1 MRRSLRDRLPKIIRQ
16 PVPPAGFRE
25 EFRREVTFSNSRR
38 LKPITWLLLS
48 GLAFF
53 MVADYVTIRR
63 SGLPEAREMWIVI
76 LGLRIFAMAACAGF
90 LRLFGP
96 MRSVDDVRPR
106 HHWVWQAYIYFF
118 LAYTALI
125 VGYMFPV
132 KESIGPIYI
141 FLLGPSAFIAMT
153 TGQVTL
159 LLAIGLTTVAGALHA
174 FVPGAATARFHLI
187 NAFIISWV
195 SFVVAHVTYR
205 ATYRD
210 FMNRKVIERKNRE
223 LEEARAAAEQA
234 SQAKSDFLA
243 AISHEIRTPMNAI
256 LGMTE
261 VALHSP
267 LSGEQR
273 DCIETARE
281 SGLHLLDV
289 INDILD
295 FSSIEAR
302 KLRLAAS
309 HFDLPAV
316 IHSAMKTVRLQ
327 ARRKGVELDMEI
339 MAGTPRFLFGDPGRL
354 RQVLINL
361 LGNAAKFTDRGDIR
375 VTVGPWRDA
384 PADPDRPLALAFSVR
399 DTGPGVDMALADTL
413 FEPFTQGDNSASRS
427 YGGSG
432 LGLAICKNLVS
443 LMGGAIRVDS
453 RPGKGSEFSFTARF
467 AESGPARAGGAGTP
481 AAAPAEA
488 LSVAPARV
496 LLVDDNPLNVKVEK
510 ILLDRMGMTTTVAG
524 SGAEALLLLAEQ
536 EFDVVLLDLEMPGMD
551 GHETAR
557 RIRSGEGGGR
567 PVRQPGVP
575 ILAVTAHALAEVR
588 QRCERGRMDGFL
600 TKPAGF
606 GELAAALRLIVG
618 GRCAGERPAPP
629 PEPEAAAVLDMDAA
643 ARTLGVSRAEVLH
656 LLPGAMAEIGHKLA
670 LAEQGMAGGLLR
682 EVTLQAHTLKSVAAT
697 VGAEATRQAA
707 IRLENAARKEDS
719 ARSGERLDQLRR
731 EVRRLE
737 EAAGKP

>member
-16 PVPPAGFRE
+16 PEVPVGFRE

-53 MVADYVTIRR
+53 MAADYVTIRR
-63 SGLPEAREMWIVI
+63 SGLPEAREMWIGI
-76 LGLRIFAMAACAGF
+76 LGLRLFAMAACAGF

-96 MRSVDDVRPR
+96 MRSVEDIRPY

-159 LLAIGLTTVAGALHA
+159 LLTIGLTTVAGALYA

-261 VALHSP
+261 AALHTP
-267 LSGEQR
+267 LSADQR

-302 KLRLAAS
+302 KLRLAPS

-316 IHSAMKTVRLQ
+316 ALSAMRTVRFQ
-327 ARRKGVELDMEI
+327 TEQKGVGLDMEI
-339 MAGTPRFLFGDPGRL
+339 MDGTPRFLFGDPGRL

-375 VTVGPWRDA
+375 VTAGPWRDA
-384 PADPDRPLALAFSVR
+384 PADPERPLALVFSVR
-399 DTGPGVDMALADTL
+399 DTGPGVDMAIAETL

-443 LMGGAIRVDS
+443 LMGGTIRVDS
-453 RPGKGSEFSFTARF
+453 RSGKGSEFSFTARF
-467 AESGPARAGGAGTP
+467 APGDPVRAVESETL
-481 AAAPAEA
+481 AAAPSET
-488 LSVAPARV
+488 LPVAPSRV
-496 LLVDDNPLNVKVEK
+496 LLVDDNPLNVKVER
-510 ILLDRMGMTTTVAG
+510 IHLDRMGMDTTVAG
-524 SGAEALLLLAEQ
+524 SGAEALLLLSEQ

-557 RIRSGEGGGR
+557 RIRGGNGDR
-567 PVRQPGVP
+567 PVRQPGIP

-588 QRCERGRMDGFL
+588 QRCEREQMNGFL

-606 GELAAALRLIVG
+606 GELAAALRHVVG
-618 GRCAGERPAPP
+618 GRCDGGRPASPA
-629 PEPEAAAVLDMDAA
+629 EPEAAAVLDLNAA
-643 ARTLGVSRAEVLH
+643 AETLGVSHAEVLR
-656 LLPGAMAEIGHKLA
+656 LLPHAMEEIGHKMA
-670 LAEQGMAGGLLR
+670 LAQRGMENGLLR
-682 EVTLQAHTLKSVAAT
+682 EVALQAHTLKSIAAT
-697 VGAEATRQAA
+697 VGAEATRRAA
-707 IRLENAARKEDS
+707 LRLENAARKEDS
-719 ARSGERLDQLRR
+719 ARSGERLDQLRG

-737 EAAGKP
+737 ETAGKP